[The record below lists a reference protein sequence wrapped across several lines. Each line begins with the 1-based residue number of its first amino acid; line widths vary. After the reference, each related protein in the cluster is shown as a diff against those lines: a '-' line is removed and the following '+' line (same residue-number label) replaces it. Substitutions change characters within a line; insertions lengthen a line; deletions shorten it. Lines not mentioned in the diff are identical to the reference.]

1 MIEFFSTKLISDP
14 EDGSLW
20 LAIMENGE
28 QKTIR
33 YSCRHGWVEID
44 YSQIY
49 GEIKGVAPI
58 KLTEQKYPYE
68 AGDLVKHAEGNIMLL
83 LEIIDEDE
91 VKLFLAGKVIIE
103 DHDNISALSAKEKQR
118 YCEKLMSLGA

>member
-20 LAIMENGE
+20 LAIMENGDT
-28 QKTIR
+28 KTIR

-44 YSQIY
+44 YSQIH
-49 GEIKGVAPI
+49 GEIKGVTPI

-68 AGDLVKHAEGNIMLL
+68 AGDLVKHAEGKIMLL

-91 VKLFLAGKVIIE
+91 VKLMRAGKVIIE

-118 YCEKLMSLGA
+118 YCEKLMGA